1 MANRLRRLLVFAV
14 ASWIATGG
22 EARADGFFGP
32 ETATAWQPE
41 LDAYVQVA
49 DGVRLQAQVLT
60 LVVPAAGAA
69 QLGVGLYASWLL
81 ADVLRAVLSPDRAK
95 THALDLRLGVIHEAT
110 LAEGDL
116 GGGSA
121 WTLQL
126 EVTPRFD
133 LAGIVQ
139 GSLRNRAAVSWPV
152 PGGAGAN
159 FRYRGRFQLERE
171 FDVEHT
177 WITPFVNAE
186 LFWQQAPGM
195 WTQLRL
201 QGGLQVGFDLF
212 ARGQSVEVSWMAVT
226 RLQPVHSWNQQVG
239 LVLSSYF

>member
-1 MANRLRRLLVFAV
+1 MASRFRRLLVFAV
-14 ASWIATGG
+14 ASWAAMEG
-22 EARADGFFGP
+22 EARAAGFFGP

-41 LDAYVQVA
+41 LDGYVQVA
-49 DGVRLQAQVLT
+49 DGVRLQAQVLAF
-60 LVVPAAGAA
+60 LVPSEGAA
-69 QLGVGLYASWLL
+69 QLGVGVYASWLL

-95 THALDLRLGVIHEAT
+95 THALDLRLGVIHDAT
-110 LAEGDL
+110 LAPGGL
-116 GGGSA
+116 GGGSS
-121 WTLQL
+121 WTLQF
-126 EVTPRFD
+126 EVTPRLD
-133 LAGIVQ
+133 LARILQV
-139 GSLRNRAAVSWPV
+139 SLRNRAAVSWPST
-152 PGGAGAN
+152 GGAGST
-159 FRYRGRFQLERE
+159 FRYRGRLQLERE

-226 RLQPVHSWNQQVG
+226 RLQPVHTWNPQVG
-239 LVLSSYF
+239 LILSSYF

>member
-1 MANRLRRLLVFAV
+1 MANRLVRLLVFAV
-14 ASWIATGG
+14 ASWVATGG

-41 LDAYVQVA
+41 LDAYVQVT
-49 DGVRLQAQVLT
+49 DGVRLQAQVVAHL
-60 LVVPAAGAA
+60 VPAAGAA
-69 QLGVGLYASWLL
+69 QLGVGLYVGWLL

-95 THALDLRLGVIHEAT
+95 THALDLRLGVIHDAT
-110 LAEGDL
+110 LAAGEL
-116 GGGSA
+116 GPADA

-126 EVTPRFD
+126 EVTPRFNVP
-133 LAGIVQ
+133 GILQ

-152 PGGAGAN
+152 SGGSGAY

-201 QGGLQVGFDLF
+201 QGGLVVGFDLF
-212 ARGQSVEVSWMAVT
+212 ARGQSIEMSWMAVT
-226 RLQPVHSWNQQVG
+226 RLQPAHSWSPQVG

>member
-1 MANRLRRLLVFAV
+1 MPSQVRRLLVFAV
-14 ASWIATGG
+14 ASWAAIGG
-22 EARADGFFGP
+22 EARAGGFFGP

-60 LVVPAAGAA
+60 YLVPADGAA
-69 QLGVGLYASWLL
+69 QLGVGVYASWLL
-81 ADVLRAVLSPDRAK
+81 ADVLREVLSPDRAK
-95 THALDLRLGVIHEAT
+95 THALDLRLGVIHDAT
-110 LAEGDL
+110 LAAGDL

-126 EVTPRFD
+126 EVTPRFN

-139 GSLRNRAAVSWPV
+139 GSLRNRAAVIWPTT
-152 PGGAGAN
+152 GGAGAT

-201 QGGLQVGFDLF
+201 QVGLQVGFDLF
-212 ARGQSVEVSWMAVT
+212 ARGQSIEVSWMAVT
-226 RLQPVHSWNQQVG
+226 RLQPVHSWSPQVG